1 MWFLIKTFHATTPFE
16 PVYSDRER
24 KQYVIDKYKR
34 RTVYIFYI
42 IEFMYRETY
51 VQRWS
56 RYIPPKSGRFFFVPQ
71 INTQITSY
79 KCNRYIIQTFNTYI
93 ISI

>member
-1 MWFLIKTFHATTPFE
+1 MRFLIKTFHATTPFE

-42 IEFMYRETY
+42 IELVCRETH
-51 VQRWS
+51 VGVG
-56 RYIPPKSGRFFFVPQ
+56 IPPESGRFFFVP
-71 INTQITSY
+71 
-79 KCNRYIIQTFNTYI
+79 
-93 ISI
+93 